1 MTLGDRVYTA
11 LTGRAVDPDERDML
25 VVQVRGLDPKLGDE
39 LRRWLG
45 VAPVDAWT
53 ANIFRAAVSGIEIRE
68 RREEAR

>member
-1 MTLGDRVYTA
+1 MMTLGDRVYTA
-11 LTGRAVDPDERDML
+11 LTGRAVD
-25 VVQVRGLDPKLGDE
+25 GDE